1 MIYYMTFLTGDTRSW
16 VFWVVTSFALVFG
29 LVGGYLMMKMERV
42 GCALMS
48 AWAGFNIGLL
58 LNESLLYIYMSTT
71 VFWTTTWAFAFVGF
85 VLGFTWLNYGLIVS
99 TSINGS
105 FLVMKGFGT
114 MLPGF
119 PNNRVLID

>member
-1 MIYYMTFLTGDTRSW
+1 MTFLTGDTRSW
-16 VFWVVTSFALVFG
+16 VFWVVTSFALMFG

-71 VFWTTTWAFAFVGF
+71 VFWTTSWALAFVGF
-85 VLGFTWLNYGLIVS
+85 VLGFTWLN
-99 TSINGS
+99 
-105 FLVMKGFGT
+105 
-114 MLPGF
+114 
-119 PNNRVLID
+119 